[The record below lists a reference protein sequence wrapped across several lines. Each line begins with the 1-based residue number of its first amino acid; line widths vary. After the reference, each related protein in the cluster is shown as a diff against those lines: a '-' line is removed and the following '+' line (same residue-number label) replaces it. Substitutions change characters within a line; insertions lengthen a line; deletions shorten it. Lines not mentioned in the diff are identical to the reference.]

1 MKQKVFYPIFSFLV
15 IFACSPSQNLET
27 YKTQAELSSSQTLI
41 YSLPKTRIDIA
52 IEVTKTVIKKGPYAE
67 YANKYLTLTDVPT
80 VDSELFEI
88 SKVGIVP
95 LNEPDPSQYYAISF
109 KQYPAN
115 LDKLFAF
122 TQQGLMLDLQNSW
135 RSVYQKFP
143 SLNSGSNNPFEKSIY
158 EPNIEEHI
166 DTLYKTI
173 LTDSSFMKVP
183 IYKKSMQ
190 IKNEEDKA
198 KDMAELILKLRKRR
212 LKLMMG
218 DYDYH
223 PDGSALKV
231 INYELAK
238 QEEELLCFFKGKRI
252 QNTQIIHYTLLPTGT
267 TSKELTWFSSEKGI
281 STSQQTGATPISI
294 TVISKDA
301 PAQETPARQPEKA
314 TNGIYFRAPVMT
326 NVQVK
331 QGTSILA
338 ESVIPVY
345 QFGKL
350 QILPVLP

>member
-238 QEEELLCFFKGKRI
+238 QEEELLCVLYPLSFKKTKQLFLLLRKLLITNLRSRRKSCFVFLKERGYKTRKSF
-252 QNTQIIHYTLLPTGT
+252 IIHFCQQEQPQKNLPGLVPKKEFRQVNKLALL
-267 TSKELTWFSSEKGI
+267 
-281 STSQQTGATPISI
+281 Q
-294 TVISKDA
+294 
-301 PAQETPARQPEKA
+301 
-314 TNGIYFRAPVMT
+314 
-326 NVQVK
+326 
-331 QGTSILA
+331 
-338 ESVIPVY
+338 
-345 QFGKL
+345 
-350 QILPVLP
+350 